1 MASADWFPA
10 IASSVISTGLLGLLG
25 IAGKAAIEKTLQ
37 SRFDAGLESLKAD
50 YRLQEEQ
57 LRADLRSRDNDLESL
72 RRNALSGAAARQVI
86 IDKRQIEA
94 LERVWASVAERR
106 PQKLLLSQMQILNLD
121 AIRKAIS
128 TAPEREQ
135 AATKEFLAT
144 MSQLVGIDGMKPL
157 SDITLDKPFID
168 PLIWSLYTT
177 YTSLL
182 AYGWVHFKAL
192 KEGID
197 NKNFLK
203 GPDDLIAIIKKV
215 LPHQAG
221 FLDQDGESGLF
232 HLGEEL
238 EDKLLATI
246 RDVLD
251 GRQLDEAAIKRSHEI
266 VQLSEALARSLKTN
280 LPPAPAGL
288 TNK

>member
-1 MASADWFPA
+1 MAFADWFPA
-10 IASSVISTGLLGLLG
+10 IASSAISAGLLGLLG
-25 IAGKAAIEKTLQ
+25 VVGKAAIEKTLQ
-37 SRFDAGLESLKAD
+37 SRFDTRLESLKAD

-57 LRADLRSRDNDLESL
+57 LRADLRSRDSDLENL
-72 RRNALSGAAARQVI
+72 RRNALSGAAARQAI

-106 PQKLLLSQMQILNLD
+106 TQKLLLSQMQILNLD
-121 AIRKAIS
+121 AIRKTIS
-128 TAPEREQ
+128 AAPEHEK
-135 AATKEFLAT
+135 AATKEFLAA

-168 PLIWSLYTT
+168 PLVWSLYTT

-197 NKNFLK
+197 NTGFLK

-221 FLDQDGESGLF
+221 FLDEHRESGLF

-238 EDKLLATI
+238 EDKLLATV

-266 VQLSEALARSLKTN
+266 VQLTEALARPRKAD

-288 TNK
+288 TNE